1 MQAGATEQL
10 FFQEHLIYIVK
21 MGFEFWSDKDVELLR
36 EHYPFKTNV
45 ELVKLL
51 GKSERSISAKAQRL
65 KVKRDWRFRQQI
77 LKEAKNRS
85 L

>member
-1 MQAGATEQL
+1 MPMLHYSLRAIWNAT
-10 FFQEHLIYIVK
+10 
-21 MGFEFWSDKDVELLR
+21 KDVELLR